1 MRIPA
6 ELSAALAGRYVV
18 ECEIDRDGMA
28 VVYLAWD
35 RKHDRLMLRGAP

>member
-1 MRIPA
+1 MRITA

-28 VVYLAWD
+28 VVNLARD
-35 RKHDRLMLRGAP
+35 RTHDRLTLPGAP